1 MSSLILPVL
10 RVAFENR
17 ASRVAPFIAPQRQR
31 GVALITAILIA
42 ALVSVIAVAMATRQ
56 TLDIRRTSNMLE
68 ADQAYMYA
76 LGMEELAAQV
86 LVKDKKDTGDV
97 DSLSEDWAIPLPLT
111 IVEGGSVAGS
121 VEDMQGRFNLN
132 NLVDGSSK
140 ADLVQV
146 KVFQSILEQVS
157 AADKDIQISPFM
169 ANRVVDWIDANL
181 DSSADGAEDMEYLN
195 ADIPYRTPNQ
205 FMASPTELGAVLG
218 MSPEDMS
225 ALLPFVSA
233 LPIPTTVNINTAS
246 EAVLLGLHEDIT
258 ASIAGE
264 LIEFRK
270 ENVFEN
276 KADFEKKLLDD
287 YKITVDNKTF
297 DIKSEY
303 FLVSVDATIGRTQL
317 HMYSLLERKNDK
329 VVTIRRSIGTY

>member
-1 MSSLILPVL
+1 MISPIFSGIG
-10 RVAFENR
+10 ANK
-17 ASRVAPFIAPQRQR
+17 QR

-56 TLDIRRTSNMLE
+56 TLDIRRTGNMLE

-86 LVKDKKDTGDV
+86 LVKDKQDTGDV
-97 DSLSEDWAIPLPLT
+97 DSLSEDWAIPLPPT
-111 IVEGGSVAGS
+111 IVDGGSVAGS

-140 ADLVQV
+140 ADPAQV
-146 KVFQSILEQVS
+146 KAFQSILEQVS

-169 ANRVVDWIDANL
+169 ANRVVDWIDTDLN
-181 DSSADGAEDMEYLN
+181 SSADGAEDMDYLN
-195 ADIPYRTPNQ
+195 TDIPYRTPNQ
-205 FMASPTELGAVLG
+205 FMASPTELGAMLG
-218 MSPEDMS
+218 MTPEDVS
-225 ALLPFVSA
+225 ALLPLVSA

-246 EAVLLGLHEDIT
+246 ETVLLSLHPDIT
-258 ASIAGE
+258 AAIAGE
-264 LIEFRK
+264 LVEFRK
-270 ENVFEN
+270 ENVFKN

-287 YKITVDNKTF
+287 HQITVDNKTF
-297 DIKSEY
+297 DVKSEY
-303 FLVSVDATIGRTQL
+303 FLVSVDALIGRTQL

-329 VVTIRRSIGTY
+329 VATIRRSIGTY